1 MLEQDGFRHL
11 VSWSA
16 RKASIGEVRHQA
28 HKGFGTIRPKKPGGQ
43 MLGNF
48 WQVCRHVKL
57 GDLAPPAL
65 LGSKSQLGK
74 MAVVL
79 VEALDLV
86 GELAPDVLGPLEVWP
101 VQDVVDVPQRLKDT
115 KSVLAWAI
123 ILGA

>member
-1 MLEQDGFRHL
+1 
-11 VSWSA
+11 
-16 RKASIGEVRHQA
+16 
-28 HKGFGTIRPKKPGGQ
+28 

-65 LGSKSQLGK
+65 
-74 MAVVL
+74 AVVL

-123 ILGA
+123 ILEPEIAVRL

>member
-1 MLEQDGFRHL
+1 
-11 VSWSA
+11 
-16 RKASIGEVRHQA
+16 
-28 HKGFGTIRPKKPGGQ
+28 
-43 MLGNF
+43 MLGSF

-86 GELAPDVLGPLEVWP
+86 GELAPDVLGPLEV
-101 VQDVVDVPQRLKDT
+101 
-115 KSVLAWAI
+115 
-123 ILGA
+123 